1 MLKRFCA
8 VLALLLWSGLAS
20 TEAVAAVR
28 CGWDPCSRCV
38 RHGYDYY
45 GRRVC
50 LLCMR
55 NRARVAR
62 CRGCGAVS
70 LDRGED
76 GRIGR
81 RSLMRSGRD
90 SHSRPRSPSA
100 RQAIHSF
107 PRALQTFNAL
117 GVALPAAFTR

>member
-8 VLALLLWSGLAS
+8 VLALLLSSGLAS

-55 NRARVAR
+55 NRSPR
-62 CRGCGAVS
+62 CEMSGMRG
-70 LDRGED
+70 R
-76 GRIGR
+76 
-81 RSLMRSGRD
+81 
-90 SHSRPRSPSA
+90 
-100 RQAIHSF
+100 F
-107 PRALQTFNAL
+107 PRQ
-117 GVALPAAFTR
+117 R